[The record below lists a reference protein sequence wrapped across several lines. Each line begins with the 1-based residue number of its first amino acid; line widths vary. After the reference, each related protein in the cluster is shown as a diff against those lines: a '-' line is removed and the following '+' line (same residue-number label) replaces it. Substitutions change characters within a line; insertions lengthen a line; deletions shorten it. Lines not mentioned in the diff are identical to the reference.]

1 MHENPEVD
9 TLLESIKKEAAHLGL
24 HMKDCMIMNSADMND
39 PQVAAQFKDKS
50 LKEIMEEDDDI
61 SVVVMAYFLIGD
73 LAFSDRVQHPEQFD
87 MDQQFNLL
95 VPTKQELTK
104 DKIKEKLAANPPSD
118 DDDSWLEALF
128 DDDDD
133 DF

>member
-1 MHENPEVD
+1 MHENPEID
-9 TLLESIKKEAAHLGL
+9 TLLESIKKEAQHLGL

-50 LKEIMEEDDDI
+50 LKEIMDEDDDI

-73 LAFSDRVQHPEQFD
+73 LAFSERVQNPDKFDVDKQFD
-87 MDQQFNLL
+87 LIMPSKTEVF
-95 VPTKQELTK
+95 K
-104 DKIKEKLAANPPSD
+104 DKMKDKLATAPTD
-118 DDDSWLEALF
+118 DEEAWLDALF
-128 DDDDD
+128 DDDDE